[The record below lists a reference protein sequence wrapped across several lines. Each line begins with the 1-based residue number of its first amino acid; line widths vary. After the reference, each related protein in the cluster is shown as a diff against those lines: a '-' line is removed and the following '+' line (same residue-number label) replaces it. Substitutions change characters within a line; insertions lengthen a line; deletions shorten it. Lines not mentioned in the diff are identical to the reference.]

1 MTLRTKLVNAGL
13 AVALA
18 VATALVS
25 PPDARAAQSSG
36 LRVGA
41 AAIPLKATDDMVIAG
56 SILGGK
62 VKGQEGELRATAVVL
77 EKEPFGRFAIVAC
90 DILMINR
97 DLLDPVLMDIEIKLG
112 IPSSR
117 VLINCTHTHH
127 APSTVKVHGYDR
139 DPVFCREVQRGIFT
153 AVETALM
160 NLSKDDCEFRF
171 HLGREETVG
180 RNSRFM
186 MPDGQIRWSGS
197 WIDAV
202 RPTGPFDPELPS
214 LSFYDSKGGLLASL
228 FNHSTHTI
236 GFRQARVRSP
246 AFYGLAAQELEQE
259 KGGVFCFLEGAS
271 GSTHRLN
278 ITADLAT
285 QRIKNAVADNLQKA
299 QPREIER
306 IDSTKRLFSFRV
318 RFFDEEAE
326 ERAVS
331 AYCRKHHG
339 RMAESVIKVFR
350 DQRKE
355 LESKQGENRQTWLQA
370 MVIGDI
376 AIVGVPGELFT
387 KLGLDIKNRS
397 PFRHTYVAELAND
410 WIGYLPD
417 RDAHKLGGYQ
427 CWTGLHSY
435 AEPGTG
441 ERIVDEAID
450 MLVELASG
458 DDAPAAPGAPGAPST
473 QP

>member
-1 MTLRTKLVNAGL
+1 MTFRTNVVNKGL
-13 AVALA
+13 FIALTAAISLSAVGE
-18 VATALVS
+18 
-25 PPDARAAQSSG
+25 ARASQSPG

-41 AAIPLKATDDMVIAG
+41 AAVALQATDDMVIGG
-56 SILGGK
+56 SIFGGK
-62 VKGQEGELRATAVVL
+62 VKGQEGELRATAVVF

-139 DPVFCREVQRGIFT
+139 DPIFCKEVQRGIFG
-153 AVETALM
+153 AVKKAIE
-160 NLSKDDCEFRF
+160 NLSADDCEFRF
-171 HLGREETVG
+171 HLGREDTVG
-180 RNSRFM
+180 RNSRLV
-186 MPDGQIRWSGS
+186 MPDGQIRWTGN
-197 WIDAV
+197 WMDAV
-202 RPTGPFDPELPS
+202 RPTGPFDPELPT
-214 LSFYDSKGGLLASL
+214 LSFHDAGGDLLAAL

-236 GFRQARVRSP
+236 GFRRARVRSP

-259 KGGVFCFLEGAS
+259 RGGVFCFLEGAS

-285 QRIKNAVADNLQKA
+285 KRIKNAVADALDKA
-299 QPREIER
+299 LPQEVER
-306 IDSTKRLFSFRV
+306 IHSAKRLFSFRV
-318 RFFDEEAE
+318 RFFDEQAE

-331 AYCRKHHG
+331 AYCRKYNG
-339 RMAESVIKVFR
+339 LMAESVIKVFR
-350 DQRKE
+350 DQRRE
-355 LESKQGENRQTWLQA
+355 LESKQGETRQTWLQA
-370 MVIGDI
+370 MVIGDV
-376 AIVGVPGELFT
+376 AIVGVPGEFFT

-397 PFRHTYVAELAND
+397 PFRHTYIAELAND

-450 MLVELASG
+450 MLLELATRP
-458 DDAPAAPGAPGAPST
+458 DEKP
-473 QP
+473 

>member
-1 MTLRTKLVNAGL
+1 MIFCIKRTEAGL
-13 AVALA
+13 AVALTIA
-18 VATALVS
+18 SALIV
-25 PPDARAAQSSG
+25 PPDANAEPATG

-41 AAIPLKATDDMVIAG
+41 AAIPLKATDDMVIGG
-56 SILGGK
+56 SIFGGK
-62 VKGQEGELRATAVVL
+62 VKGQEGELRATAIVL

-97 DLLDPVLMDIEIKLG
+97 DLLDPVMMDIEIKLG

-139 DPVFCREVQRGIFT
+139 DPVFCKEVKRGIFV
-153 AVETALM
+153 AVETALK

-171 HLGREETVG
+171 HLGREDTVG

-186 MPDGQIRWSGS
+186 MPDGQIRWTGS
-197 WIDAV
+197 WMDAV

-214 LSFYDSKGGLLASL
+214 LSFYDSNGTLLASL

-236 GFRQARVRSP
+236 GFRKARVRSP

-259 KGGVFCFLEGAS
+259 MGGVFCFLEGAS
-271 GSTHRLN
+271 GSTHRLSL
-278 ITADLAT
+278 TADLAT
-285 QRIKNAVADNLQKA
+285 ERIKNAVADNLTRA
-299 QPREIER
+299 QPHEVNR

-326 ERAVS
+326 ESAVS
-331 AYCRKHHG
+331 AYCRKYNG

-350 DQRKE
+350 DQRRE
-355 LESKQGENRQTWLQA
+355 LESKQGETRQTWLQA
-370 MVIGDI
+370 MVIGDV
-376 AIVGVPGELFT
+376 AIVGVPGEFFT

-397 PFRHTYVAELAND
+397 PFRHTYIAELAND

-441 ERIVDEAID
+441 ERIVDEAVD
-450 MLVELASG
+450 MLVELASKG
-458 DDAPAAPGAPGAPST
+458 NAPAAANPSGA

>member
-1 MTLRTKLVNAGL
+1 MTIRIKSVNTWLSFTL
-13 AVALA
+13 ACAFHSA
-18 VATALVS
+18 FTQETHAS
-25 PPDARAAQSSG
+25 PSPG

-41 AAIPLKATDDMVIAG
+41 AAIPLKASDDMVIGG
-56 SILGGK
+56 SIFGGK

-77 EKEPFGRFAIVAC
+77 EQEPFGRFAIVAC

-112 IPSSR
+112 IPNSR

-139 DPVFCREVQRGIFT
+139 DPIFCKEVQRGIFAAVKQ
-153 AVETALM
+153 AVE

-171 HLGREETVG
+171 HLGREDTVG

-197 WIDAV
+197 WMNAV

-214 LSFYDSKGGLLASL
+214 LSFHDSKGDLIASL

-236 GFRQARVRSP
+236 GFRRGRHRSP

-271 GSTHRLN
+271 GSTHRLS
-278 ITADLAT
+278 ITAELAIE
-285 QRIKNAVADNLQKA
+285 RIKNAVADNLEKA
-299 QPREIER
+299 LPREVAR
-306 IDSTKRLFSFRV
+306 IASAKRLFSFRV

-326 ERAVS
+326 ERAVT
-331 AYCRKHHG
+331 AYCRKSHG

-355 LESKQGENRQTWLQA
+355 LESKQGETRQTWLQVMA
-370 MVIGDI
+370 IGDV
-376 AIVGVPGELFT
+376 AIVGVPGEFFT

-397 PFRHTYVAELAND
+397 PFRHTYIAELAND

-441 ERIVDEAID
+441 ERIVDEAVD
-450 MLVELASG
+450 MLLEL
-458 DDAPAAPGAPGAPST
+458 AAPGAASTPAEAGASASRP
-473 QP
+473 